1 MLGFVVNIFSWCSV
15 GFRHG
20 SVTDML
26 MFRYE
31 PQAEGVDESRRKQEL
46 EKINTE
52 LLKKLQDL
60 DTDII
65 FSTG

>member
-1 MLGFVVNIFSWCSV
+1 MF
-15 GFRHG
+15 
-20 SVTDML
+20 L
-26 MFRYE
+26 MSRYE
-31 PQAEGVDESRRKQEL
+31 PQTEGMDESRKKQEL
-46 EKINTE
+46 EQINTE

>member
-1 MLGFVVNIFSWCSV
+1 
-15 GFRHG
+15 
-20 SVTDML
+20 

-31 PQAEGVDESRRKQEL
+31 PQAEGMDESRTKQEL
-46 EKINTE
+46 KKINTE

-60 DTDII
+60 DTGII